1 MAKPRFKR
9 VCRHCHKP
17 FIPDW
22 RNRHRQFY
30 CRKPACRKARKAAS
44 QRRWL
49 AQNPDHSKQPKHAER
64 VRRWREGR
72 RRRAVQTPA
81 TEACVDTRESIADAS
96 KSRAD
101 QRKPA
106 VSAPLLQDRFEVL
119 QDSIMRNP
127 FVLGLLRRLFGCS
140 SKDNI
145 ETTVRE
151 LIRMGAEVELGL
163 VDGGGPQPVVPGTA
177 TKNMTKTPLP

>member
-64 VRRWREGR
+64 VRLWRERR
-72 RRRAVQTPA
+72 RRRAGRASP
-81 TEACVDTRESIADAS
+81 TEAWVDNRETVTDAS
-96 KSRAD
+96 NPGTD
-101 QRKPA
+101 QREPA
-106 VSAPLLQDRFEVL
+106 ICAPLLQDRFEVL
-119 QDSIMRNP
+119 QDSIIHNP
-127 FVLGLLRRLFGCS
+127 FVLGLLHRLFGCS

-145 ETTVRE
+145 EATIRE

-163 VDGGGPQPVVPGTA
+163 ANGGGPQHQPRTRP
-177 TKNMTKTPLP
+177 